1 MFKFGTPYKRRG
13 PSVKPRH
20 VKLQVQ
26 HARKREE
33 HTETTKKFL
42 DSDAGQWTCFWI
54 ASACP
59 HDKACG
65 MARDEVMDKTVKIRL
80 PDVDNINGYPQLLE
94 KKTRPSS
101 GECVVS
107 FDKTCSNAMDITVCG
122 LFALHKAA
130 LEKLR
135 HGRQLLQQLTST
147 KPCIDVV
154 KHARDRFRAK
164 SICLSAG
171 FLLAQ
176 QVDELNIPLSRP
188 RCT

>member
-1 MFKFGTPYKRRG
+1 MLISQSALGHRTCLMFACRRTVGKELVRNLLKYLKDSWIGSTSIDQDYRPKLFAIGDLAPEVSEVLLLQIYYKSIMFKLGTPYKRRG

-33 HTETTKKFL
+33 HTGTTKKFL

-80 PDVDNINGYPQLLE
+80 PDVDKINGYPQLLE
-94 KKTRPSS
+94 KKRARARGS
-101 GECVVS
+101 VS
-107 FDKTCSNAMDITVCG
+107 
-122 LFALHKAA
+122 
-130 LEKLR
+130 
-135 HGRQLLQQLTST
+135 
-147 KPCIDVV
+147 
-154 KHARDRFRAK
+154 
-164 SICLSAG
+164 
-171 FLLAQ
+171 
-176 QVDELNIPLSRP
+176 
-188 RCT
+188 